1 MPLVNRSPLQTFALF
16 AAPVA
21 SRTLENAGALNAEL
35 EQLLLA
41 RENEQY
47 RNPHPT
53 HFEQREVFESNFDM
67 FRWQEPCIKT
77 LRAFVMDSV
86 LELVAE
92 LNGYSPQDM
101 SKLQLHNHTWFHVS
115 RHGGSFVAHNHPMA
129 SWSAVYCVRPGE
141 EVPERRDSGVLR
153 FLDHRPG
160 SNMFMDPAN
169 VKLRVPFNFGHY
181 SMRLAAGQLVLFPS
195 YLVHEVATFMG
206 RDTRITVASNCWFT
220 SRAQP

>member
-1 MPLVNRSPLQTFALF
+1 MKKSPLQTFALF

-21 SRTLENAGALNAEL
+21 TRNLEGAEVLNGEL
-35 EQLLLA
+35 EKILLE
-41 RENEQY
+41 RETAQY

-53 HFEQREVFESNFDM
+53 HLEQKEVFESNFDM
-67 FRWQEPCIKT
+67 FRWQEPAIQT
-77 LRAFVMDSV
+77 LRAFVLDSV
-86 LELVAE
+86 AELVAD

-101 SKLQLHNHTWFHVS
+101 SRMQIHNHTWFHVS

-129 SWSAVYCVRPGE
+129 SWSTVYCVRAGE
-141 EVPERRDSGVLR
+141 PVPERRDSGVLR

-169 VKLRVPFNFGHY
+169 VRLRMPFNFGHY
-181 SMRLAAGQLVLFPS
+181 SMRLASGQLVIFPS

-206 RDTRITVASNCWFT
+206 HDTRITVASNCWFST
-220 SRAQP
+220 RSA

>member
-1 MPLVNRSPLQTFALF
+1 MEQTPLQIFALF

-21 SRTLENAGALNAEL
+21 TRMLEDADALNHEL
-35 EQLLLA
+35 ETLLLA

-53 HFEQREVFESNFDM
+53 HMQQQEVFESNFDM
-67 FRWQEPCIKT
+67 FRWSEPCIQA
-77 LRAFVMDSV
+77 LRTFMMESI
-86 LELVAE
+86 LEVVAD
-92 LNGYSPQDM
+92 LNGHTPEDM
-101 SKLQLHNHTWFHVS
+101 AKLVVRNHTWFHVS

-129 SWSAVYCVRPGE
+129 SWSAVYCVRGGE
-141 EVPERRDSGVLR
+141 PVPERQDSGVLR

-181 SMRLAAGQLVLFPS
+181 SMRLAPGQLVIFPS
-195 YLVHEVATFMG
+195 YLVHEVATFLG
-206 RDTRITVASNCWFT
+206 HDTRITVATNCWFT
-220 SRAQP
+220 TRA

>member
-1 MPLVNRSPLQTFALF
+1 MALF

-21 SRTLENAGALNAEL
+21 TRTLENAESLNGEL
-35 EQLLLA
+35 ERLLLV
-41 RENEQY
+41 RETEQF

-53 HFEQREVFESNFDM
+53 HFEQKEVFESNFDM
-67 FRWQEPCIKT
+67 FRWPEPCIRT
-77 LRAFVMDSV
+77 LRAFVMESIA
-86 LELVAE
+86 ELVAD
-92 LNGYSPQDM
+92 LNGYSSADM
-101 SKLQLHNHTWFHVS
+101 ARMQLHNHTWFHVS

-129 SWSAVYCVRPGE
+129 SWSSVYCVRAGE
-141 EVPERRDSGVLR
+141 SVAERRDSGVLR

-181 SMRLAAGQLVLFPS
+181 SMRLAAGQLVIFPS

-206 RDTRITVASNCWFT
+206 HDTRITVASNCWFT
-220 SRAQP
+220 NRS